1 MIDIFANGKP
11 DEGMDWEDDP
21 FATDYLMQADNKFEM
36 VGRDHVIDPFAGPE
50 GRRRKKSRAPRLFTH
65 MDALL
70 DHGGDPGRKNKGAA
84 YLYAA
89 ATPLVAVGCADAESP
104 NEI

>member
-36 VGRDHVIDPFAGPE
+36 VGRDHVIDPFAGAE

-70 DHGGDPGRKNKGAA
+70 DHGGDPGRTKQRRR
-84 YLYAA
+84 L
-89 ATPLVAVGCADAESP
+89 PLRCRHTACGGGLRRR
-104 NEI
+104 